1 MLTTDPLTRFRNE
14 AATIRHET
22 RARVIGAVTVG
33 QMPAVNRRRAAERAV
48 TEGRRDLENVRR
60 RMSEGAE
67 MMADEA
73 RHSLFNLA
81 RMNAPHAVRD
91 RLAEASTWSAAQHA
105 ATQVED
111 EGAAVHV
118 IRHGLA
124 QADRDPFRAIVAG
137 ATALRAYREGWE
149 TALGAFLDSA
159 RGRHLGGWAALEELT
174 TWEAIAR
181 GDFPAWAADELEPAD
196 VQAGR
201 YWPAPKVAA

>member
-1 MLTTDPLTRFRNE
+1 MLTDPLTRFRNE
-14 AATIRHET
+14 AATIRRET
-22 RARVIGAVTVG
+22 RERVVVAVTAPRV
-33 QMPAVNRRRAAERAV
+33 PAFRRRREAERAV
-48 TEGRRDLENVRR
+48 AEGRRDLENLRD
-60 RMSEGAE
+60 RMAQGADG
-67 MMADEA
+67 MANEA
-73 RHSLFNLA
+73 CHGLFNLA

-91 RLAEASTWSAAQHA
+91 RLAEASTWSGAQHA
-105 ATQVED
+105 ASQVED
-111 EGAAVHV
+111 EAAAVHV

-137 ATALRAYREGWE
+137 AVALRAHREGWQ

-181 GDFPAWAADELEPAD
+181 GDFPAWAADELEPAE

-201 YWPAPKVAA
+201 YWPAEDTAA